1 MLFAVSPRCR
11 YHTGVKATYLPS
23 WCGDKT
29 DTYWHLSHGE
39 QPVDGDMTTSY
50 SPDPTKTTVL
60 IGAYRTNLERDRF
73 VTPDPDPKRRN
84 CVTPE
89 KRNCVTPEE
98 RFEMHPIVTSL
109 RTAAKSSHVFDFE
122 TIAKVYPKGYS
133 NGDLATHPAIVV
145 IPYQVST
152 MNLFEM

>member
-1 MLFAVSPRCR
+1 
-11 YHTGVKATYLPS
+11 
-23 WCGDKT
+23 
-29 DTYWHLSHGE
+29 
-39 QPVDGDMTTSY
+39 MTTSY

-60 IGAYRTNLERDRF
+60 IGAYRTNLERDRI

-84 CVTPE
+84 L
-89 KRNCVTPEE
+89 TPEE

-109 RTAAKSSHVFDFE
+109 RAAAKSSHFFDFE